1 MGCPSSGQ
9 LRIIAPL
16 SPVASMAQGYR
27 AVRGILIFDM
37 AFVAVV
43 MVPSEPSQRSPL
55 TVCMPVRFYPSAY
68 RVGGARLPQA
78 TVTASLPADARTI
91 TK

>member
-43 MVPSEPSQRSPL
+43 MVPSEPE
-55 TVCMPVRFYPSAY
+55 SAITSDGLHACS
-68 RVGGARLPQA
+68 VLPQ
-78 TVTASLPADARTI
+78 
-91 TK
+91 